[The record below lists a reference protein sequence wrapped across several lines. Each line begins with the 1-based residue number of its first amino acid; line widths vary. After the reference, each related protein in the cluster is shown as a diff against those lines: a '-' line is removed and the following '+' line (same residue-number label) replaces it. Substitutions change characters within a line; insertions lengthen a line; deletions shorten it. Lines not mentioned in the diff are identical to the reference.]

1 MLGAYIRTI
10 DLILPADIL
19 KPLCN
24 AIAMCCYPSSYR
36 VKRPFDV
43 EMNRL
48 VTFDTHSCFPP
59 SVEFPRLL
67 QPKDFHITFDLAELF
82 VTGNQLDAAVLCQ
95 GGSEAIGI
103 RHFFTR
109 LKDGGLFCQF
119 QIRWDDMNR

>member
-43 EMNRL
+43 EMNWL
-48 VTFDTHSCFPP
+48 VTFATHFAFPP
-59 SVEFPRLL
+59 SVGLPPCYSQRIFTSPSPSRQPLSPL
-67 QPKDFHITFDLAELF
+67 QT
-82 VTGNQLDAAVLCQ
+82 
-95 GGSEAIGI
+95 S
-103 RHFFTR
+103 TR
-109 LKDGGLFCQF
+109 RCLPNASAKQASQNL
-119 QIRWDDMNR
+119 